1 LSAADCQR
9 GSGGSKLNRITSSD
23 IALIGILIL
32 VGVYLLGTASSG
44 GPRGKTVVIKCF
56 AGGSSAFDLRSD
68 RTVEVEGNVGTTVIS
83 IEDGSV
89 RFVSSCCPHGLCVK
103 KGCVSRVG
111 DWIACLPNGV
121 LAIVKGDAAYDG
133 ITP

>member
-1 LSAADCQR
+1 MLAADCQR

-23 IALIGILIL
+23 VALIGILIL
-32 VGVYLLGTASSG
+32 LGVYFLGTAGSG
-44 GPRGKTVVIKCF
+44 EPRGSTVVIRCL
-56 AGGSSAFDLRSD
+56 AGGSSTFDLRSD
-68 RTVEVEGNVGTTVIS
+68 RIVEVEGNVGTTVIS
-83 IEDGSV
+83 IENGSV

-121 LAIVKGDAAYDG
+121 LATVKGDATYDG